1 MENIIDDKTIFLIS
15 NSNDSFYDIIMNDKI
30 MQIKTNK
37 EELLSILRKKIELT
51 ISSDFVFL
59 FNNSDISKEYEKE
72 TKIEE
77 ILINEKIS
85 ILSKDKYLE

>member
-1 MENIIDDKTIFLIS
+1 
-15 NSNDSFYDIIMNDKI
+15 